1 MYFYGEQSIVSTE
14 SSAVST
20 DDTQSF
26 SDGLKIKSL
35 VLTVVKVSLFHIHHV
50 IYADANYNRTCGVM
64 VSMLASSAV
73 DYGFEPRLGQIKD
86 YEIGICCM

>member
-1 MYFYGEQSIVSTE
+1 MQSVSITTKVVSLNPAE
-14 SSAVST
+14 S
-20 DDTQSF
+20 
-26 SDGLKIKSL
+26 GIKHHKPNLKIKSL